1 MFESF
6 ALPIGLWELIRRTV
20 KEFIADDCLGLA
32 AQLSY
37 YFFLALFPALL
48 FLLGWASFF
57 SLSGISDQV
66 VVSLG
71 SFMPAEVLAILQDQ
85 IRVISNADHGGIL
98 TIGFAGALWS
108 SSAAIT
114 SIVGSLNRAYDIDEG
129 RPWWKVRL
137 IAIGLTLGLALLV
150 MVSFTLVMAGPTL
163 AETLA
168 SRLSLGS
175 VFEWSW
181 KIVQWPLIVALIS
194 MAIGL
199 VYYFGPDAEQEW
211 EWITPGALLATILWL
226 AISLAFKFYVTQFAD
241 YNAAYGTI
249 GGVIMFLLWFYISG
263 LALLAGAE
271 LNAEIEHASPYGKE
285 PGEKKPGERK
295 KIGRLAARLYKEREE
310 RRAVRPIRMRSL
322 PGGRANSGAL
332 RDG

>member
-1 MFESF
+1 MFETF
-6 ALPIGLWELIRRTV
+6 TIPISLGELVKRTI

-48 FLLGWASFF
+48 FLLGLASFF
-57 SLSGISDQV
+57 SIADLSGQVISA
-66 VVSLG
+66 LR
-71 SFMPAEVLAILQDQ
+71 SFMPGDVLALLEEQMQ
-85 IRVISNADHGGIL
+85 VISNADSGGIL

-114 SIVGSLNRAYDIDEG
+114 SIVSSLNRAYDIEEG

-150 MVSFTLVMAGPTL
+150 IVSFALVLLGPTL

-168 SRLSLGS
+168 SRLGLGAA
-175 VFEWSW
+175 FEWSW
-181 KIVQWPLIVALIS
+181 KILQWPVIIGLIS
-194 MAIGL
+194 TAVGL
-199 VYYFGPDAEQEW
+199 VFYFGPDAEQEW
-211 EWITPGALLATILWL
+211 VWITPGALLATVLWL
-226 AISLAFKFYVTQFAD
+226 LASLAFKFYVARFTD

-263 LALLAGAE
+263 LAMLAGAE
-271 LNAEIEHASPYGKE
+271 MNAEIEHASPYGKE

-295 KIGRLAARLYKEREE
+295 KIGRLAARLYKARKEQEDRGN
-310 RRAVRPIRMRSL
+310 RPGTNFL
-322 PGGRANSGAL
+322 PSPAR
-332 RDG
+332 